1 MSDCKFAVGDRV
13 SDMGRKGTVSSID
26 TFIHVEFDDGLFN
39 FFLLVGRREEQ
50 HTRPSLKKLR
60 KKKARYYCVEKPEGF
75 TGFTLRDE
83 RGLLP
88 DGLTMVGRW
97 LKDCGTKKPK
107 GV

>member
-39 FFLLVGRREEQ
+39 FFLLYGRREEQ
-50 HTRPSLKKLR
+50 HTRPSLKKLK
-60 KKKARYYCVEKPEGF
+60 KKKARYFQVEETNTVGCYWIKRSQSGLEG
-75 TGFTLRDE
+75 
-83 RGLLP
+83 GLHNH
-88 DGLTMVGRW
+88 W
-97 LKDCGTKKPK
+97 LKDMGTKKPK